1 MSLQMVV
8 CVALRRYIP
17 VMISLRSAFLSVPLL
32 AASALPLASHPHVFI
47 DAGANLIFDD
57 TGRLAAVRVFWAYDE
72 FYSLLL
78 VEDNGLDADGDG
90 IPEQAALD
98 AYAGQDVD
106 WAAGFPGDLYLQNQ
120 GADVAL
126 ARPVEHGMRYEEGR
140 VVSWHIRPL
149 ETRLSVGSE
158 PLLVQIYDPTFFV
171 AYDVRLPVTVEGRE
185 GCGIEH
191 VPADLNA
198 AYDKVESLLYG
209 PDSVEYSEDSYPE
222 VGDLF
227 ADQLLLTCSE

>member
-1 MSLQMVV
+1 MS
-8 CVALRRYIP
+8 I
-17 VMISLRSAFLSVPLL
+17 LRSTLLSLPVI

-47 DAGANLIFDD
+47 DAGANLLFDD
-57 TGRLAAVRVFWAYDE
+57 AGQLAGVRVFWAYDE

-90 IPEQAALD
+90 VPEQAALD
-98 AYAGQDVD
+98 AYAGKDVD
-106 WAAGFPGDLYLQNQ
+106 WAAGFPGDLYLQNA

-126 ARPVEHGMRYEEGR
+126 SGPVEHGMRYEDGR
-140 VVSWHIRPL
+140 VISWHIRPL
-149 ETRLSVGSE
+149 ETRLSVGVD

-171 AYDVRLPVTVEGRE
+171 AYDVVLPVTVQGRDS
-185 GCGIEH
+185 CSVAQ

>member
-1 MSLQMVV
+1 M
-8 CVALRRYIP
+8 R
-17 VMISLRSAFLSVPLL
+17 SLRPTLLSIPII
-32 AASALPLASHPHVFI
+32 AATALPLASHPHVFI
-47 DAGANLIFDD
+47 DAGANLLFDD
-57 TGRLAAVRVFWAYDE
+57 AGQLAAVRVFWAYDE

-90 IPEQAALD
+90 TPEQAALD

-106 WAAGFPGDLYLQNQ
+106 WAAGFPGDLYLQDK
-120 GADVAL
+120 GSDVAL
-126 ARPVEHGMRYEEGR
+126 LGPVEHGMRYEDGR
-140 VVSWHIRPL
+140 VISWHIRPL
-149 ETRLSVGSE
+149 ETRVSVGAE

-171 AYDVRLPVTVEGRE
+171 AYDVRLPVTVKGPE
-185 GCGIEH
+185 GCTVEH
-191 VPADLNA
+191 IPADLNA

-209 PDSVEYSEDSYPE
+209 PDSVEYSDDSYPE

>member
-1 MSLQMVV
+1 MTF
-8 CVALRRYIP
+8 
-17 VMISLRSAFLSVPLL
+17 LRSIFLSLPVV

-57 TGRLAAVRVFWAYDE
+57 TGQLAAVRVFWAYDE
-72 FYSLLL
+72 FYSLLM
-78 VEDNGLDADGDG
+78 VEDNALDADGDG
-90 IPEQAALD
+90 TPEQEALD
-98 AYAGQDVD
+98 AFAGQDVD
-106 WAAGFPGDLYLQNQ
+106 WAAGFPGDLYLQALSN
-120 GADVAL
+120 DVEL
-126 ARPVEHGMRYEEGR
+126 ARPVEHGMRYEDGR
-140 VVSWHIRPL
+140 IVSWHIRPL
-149 ETRLSVGSE
+149 ENRVAVTADPV
-158 PLLVQIYDPTFFV
+158 LVQIYDPTFFV

-185 GCGIEH
+185 GCAVAH

>member
-1 MSLQMVV
+1 MAVV
-8 CVALRRYIP
+8 AVRGPRYIRG
-17 VMISLRSAFLSVPLL
+17 MKSLRPTLLSIPII
-32 AASALPLASHPHVFI
+32 AASALPMASHPHVFI

-57 TGRLAAVRVFWAYDE
+57 AGQLAAVRVFWAYDE

-126 ARPVEHGMRYEEGR
+126 ARPVEHGMRYEDGR

-149 ETRLSVGSE
+149 ETRVTVGAE
-158 PLLVQIYDPTFFV
+158 PLLAQIYDPTFFV
-171 AYDVRLPVTVEGRE
+171 AYDVRLPVTVEGRDSCAVE
-185 GCGIEH
+185 QM
-191 VPADLNA
+191 PADLNA

>member
-1 MSLQMVV
+1 M
-8 CVALRRYIP
+8 
-17 VMISLRSAFLSVPLL
+17 L
-32 AASALPLASHPHVFI
+32 AATALPSAGHPHVFI

-57 TGRLAAVRVFWAYDE
+57 AGHLAAVRVFWAYDE

-78 VEDNGLDADGDG
+78 VEDNGLDVDGDG
-90 IPEQAALD
+90 IPEQSALD

-106 WAAGFPGDLYLQNQ
+106 WAAGFPGDLYLQNA
-120 GADVAL
+120 GSDVAL
-126 ARPVEHGMRYEEGR
+126 SAPVEHGMRYDDGR

-149 ETRLSVGSE
+149 ETRLTVGAD

-185 GCGIEH
+185 GCAVAH

-227 ADQLLLTCSE
+227 ADQLLLTCSD